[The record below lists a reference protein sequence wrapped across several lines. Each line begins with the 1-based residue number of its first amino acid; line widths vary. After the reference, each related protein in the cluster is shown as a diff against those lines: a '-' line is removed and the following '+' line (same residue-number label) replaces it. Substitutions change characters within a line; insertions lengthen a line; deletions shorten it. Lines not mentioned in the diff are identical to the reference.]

1 MSDHLYEER
10 RKTLLQYYKTYHC
23 LPSYDTAK
31 DLFGV
36 KSKNSA
42 FAYIQK
48 FIDDGLIGK
57 ADDGR
62 LIPTH
67 RLYELRVLGTVQAGF
82 PTATEEAEAETVS
95 LDEFLVENPTSTFL
109 LTVNG
114 DSMVDAGIL
123 QGDMVLVDRSKS
135 PRNNDIVIARV
146 GTDWTMKYLVKRSNS
161 SRFILRPANKLYRD
175 IHPDDETQIA
185 GVVTSVVRKY

>member
-1 MSDHLYEER
+1 MTKQLYEQR
-10 RKTLLQYYKTYHC
+10 RRALLDYYRKHHA
-23 LPSYDTAK
+23 LPSYDKAK

-42 FAYIQK
+42 FRYIEK

-57 ADDGR
+57 GDDGR

-82 PTATEEAEAETVS
+82 PTATEEETADTMS
-95 LDEFLVENPTSTFL
+95 LDDFLVENPTSTFL

-114 DSMVDAGIL
+114 DSMIDAGIL

-135 PRNNDIVIARV
+135 PQNNDIVIARV
-146 GTDWTMKYLVKRSNS
+146 GNDWTMKFLVKRGNNA
-161 SRFILRPANKLYRD
+161 RFILRPANKAYRD